1 MDEQQWKK
9 EVSQCV
15 KCGSCL
21 SVCPVYR
28 ETGREPL
35 AARGK
40 LSLLADYLSGLL
52 PGDREIYHLLSNCL
66 LCGACAE
73 NCPSGVAADELIQ
86 KGRTLLLEKTGAAR
100 WKKFLAGQ
108 LLPHPERIQKLSKGQ
123 GLLFKKIPEERGIRL
138 RFVKDSRIWPELADP
153 FFLDR
158 KVPAAT
164 RPRTPSRRIGYFVG
178 CLTNYLYPEIGRA
191 VQELLSPMGEVV
203 VPRNQT
209 CCGLPAFALGDIKT
223 ARELAR
229 QNILA
234 FREEQ
239 VAAVVVSCS
248 SCAGHLKLT
257 YPQLLAGEPILRDEG
272 FDLIGKVR
280 ELSQFLVSFKQDRSS
295 EKETEE
301 LSEERALRILFHDP
315 CHAKRKLHIAREP
328 RMLLAARPGL
338 ALIEPEV
345 QQCCGHGGLFHLS
358 HPDLSQKILERPLG
372 AFDRPGIEVITTS
385 CMACLM
391 QFKEGALR
399 RGEKVLVKHWAE
411 LMTREGGARAKK

>member
-52 PGDREIYHLLSNCL
+52 PGDQELYHLLSNCL

-73 NCPSGVAADELIQ
+73 NCPGGVAADELIQ
-86 KGRTLLLEKTGAAR
+86 KGRSLFLEKTGAAP

-108 LLPHPERIQKLSKGQ
+108 LLPHPKRIQKLSKGQ

-138 RFVKDSRIWPELADP
+138 RFFKDSRIWPELADP
-153 FFLDR
+153 FFLDW
-158 KVPAAT
+158 KAPAAP

-178 CLTNYLYPEIGRA
+178 CMTNYLYPEIGQA
-191 VQELLSPMGEVV
+191 ASTLLAPLGEVV
-203 VPRNQT
+203 IPQSQT

-234 FREEQ
+234 FKEEK
-239 VAAVVVSCS
+239 VEAVVVSCS
-248 SCAGHLKLT
+248 SCAAHLKLT
-257 YPQLLAGEPILRDEG
+257 YPQLLAGETTIRDEATD
-272 FDLIGKVR
+272 FTRKVR
-280 ELSQFLVSFKQDRSS
+280 ELSQFLVSSKKGFDCERKAADPGQ
-295 EKETEE
+295 EKV
-301 LSEERALRILFHDP
+301 LRILFHDP
-315 CHAKRKLHIAREP
+315 CHAKRKLHLAGEP
-328 RMLLAARPGL
+328 RMLLASRPGL
-338 ALIEPEV
+338 ALVEPEV

-358 HPDLSQKILERPLG
+358 HPDLSQKILERPSG
-372 AFDRPGIEVITTS
+372 AFDQPGIDVITTS
-385 CMACLM
+385 CLACLM
-391 QFKEGALR
+391 QFKEGVLR
-399 RGEKVLVKHWAE
+399 SGKKVLVKHWAE
-411 LMTREGGARAKK
+411 LMTKKAGARAKK